1 MKKKIQAGP
10 IQHIQRR
17 SSMPGTALGFVE
29 TRGNTGA
36 INALDAMMKTA
47 NVEFVKRVEI
57 GGAYVTVLV
66 RGEVGA
72 VRSSVEAGA
81 EAAGKVGELVSVNI
95 IPSAHEDVF
104 ALIGIER
111 EAK

>member
-1 MKKKIQAGP
+1 MSG
-10 IQHIQRR
+10 
-17 SSMPGTALGFVE
+17 SALGFIE

-36 INALDAMMKTA
+36 VHALDAMLKTA
-47 NVEFVKRVEI
+47 NVEFVKRVEV
-57 GGAYVTVLV
+57 GGAYVAVLV

-95 IPSAHEDVF
+95 IPSAHEEVF
-104 ALIGIER
+104 SLIGIEK
-111 EAK
+111 EGK

>member
-1 MKKKIQAGP
+1 MTRGV
-10 IQHIQRR
+10 
-17 SSMPGTALGFVE
+17 ALGFVE

-36 INALDAMMKTA
+36 INAIDAMLKTA

-57 GGAYVTVLV
+57 GGAYVTALV

-81 EAAGKVGELVSVNI
+81 EAAARVGELVCTNI
-95 IPSAHEDVF
+95 IPSAHEEVF
-104 ALIGIER
+104 ELIGVE
-111 EAK
+111 K

>member
-1 MKKKIQAGP
+1 
-10 IQHIQRR
+10 
-17 SSMPGTALGFVE
+17 LGFVE

-36 INALDAMMKTA
+36 IQAIDAMLKTA

-57 GGAYVTVLV
+57 GSAFVTVLV

-72 VRSSVEAGA
+72 VRSAVEAGA
-81 EAAGKVGELVSVNI
+81 EAAAKVGELVSTNI

-104 ALIGIER
+104 ALLGIE
-111 EAK
+111 K

>member
-1 MKKKIQAGP
+1 MAQGA
-10 IQHIQRR
+10 
-17 SSMPGTALGFVE
+17 ALGFVE

-36 INALDAMMKTA
+36 LHAIDAMMKTA
-47 NVEFVKRVEI
+47 NVDFVKRVEI

-72 VRSSVEAGA
+72 VRSAVEAGA
-81 EAAGKVGELVSVNI
+81 EAAGRVGELMCTNV

-104 ALIGIER
+104 KLLGVAHQETR
-111 EAK
+111 Q

>member
-1 MKKKIQAGP
+1 MTKGV
-10 IQHIQRR
+10 
-17 SSMPGTALGFVE
+17 ALGFVE

-36 INALDAMMKTA
+36 IHAIDAMLKTA
-47 NVEFVKRVEI
+47 NVEFVKRIEI

-81 EAAGKVGELVSVNI
+81 EAAARVGELVGTNV
-95 IPSAHEDVF
+95 IPSAHEEVF
-104 ALIGIER
+104 ELLGV
-111 EAK
+111 KK

>member
-1 MKKKIQAGP
+1 MVKGV
-10 IQHIQRR
+10 
-17 SSMPGTALGFVE
+17 ALGFVE
-29 TRGNTGA
+29 TRGNTGS
-36 INALDAMMKTA
+36 INAIDAMLKTA

-81 EAAGKVGELVSVNI
+81 EAAARVGELVGTNI
-95 IPSAHEDVF
+95 IPSAHEEVF
-104 ALIGIER
+104 ELIGE
-111 EAK
+111 KK

>member
-1 MKKKIQAGP
+1 MSQGA
-10 IQHIQRR
+10 
-17 SSMPGTALGFVE
+17 ALGFVE

-36 INALDAMMKTA
+36 VQAIDAMLKTA

-81 EAAGKVGELVSVNI
+81 DAAARIGELVCTNI
-95 IPSAHEDVF
+95 IPSAHEEVF
-104 ALIGIER
+104 QLIGIE
-111 EAK
+111 K

>member
-1 MKKKIQAGP
+1 
-10 IQHIQRR
+10 
-17 SSMPGTALGFVE
+17 MPGAALGFVE

-36 INALDAMMKTA
+36 IHALDAMLKTA
-47 NVEFVKRVEI
+47 NVEFVKRIEI

-104 ALIGIER
+104 ELIGIAK

>member
-1 MKKKIQAGP
+1 MS
-10 IQHIQRR
+10 RV
-17 SSMPGTALGFVE
+17 ALGFVE

-36 INALDAMMKTA
+36 IQAIDAMLKTA
-47 NVEFVKRVEI
+47 NVEFIKRVEV
-57 GGAYVTVLV
+57 GSAFVTVIV

-81 EAAGKVGELVSVNI
+81 EAAAKVGEIVSTNI

-104 ALIGIER
+104 ELLGIE
-111 EAK
+111 K

>member
-1 MKKKIQAGP
+1 MSRGV
-10 IQHIQRR
+10 
-17 SSMPGTALGFVE
+17 ALGFVE

-36 INALDAMMKTA
+36 VHAIDAMMKTA

-72 VRSSVEAGA
+72 VRSAVEAGA
-81 EAAGKVGELVSVNI
+81 DAAGRVGELVCTNV
-95 IPSAHEDVF
+95 IPSAHEDTF
-104 ALIGIER
+104 ELIGVE
-111 EAK
+111 K